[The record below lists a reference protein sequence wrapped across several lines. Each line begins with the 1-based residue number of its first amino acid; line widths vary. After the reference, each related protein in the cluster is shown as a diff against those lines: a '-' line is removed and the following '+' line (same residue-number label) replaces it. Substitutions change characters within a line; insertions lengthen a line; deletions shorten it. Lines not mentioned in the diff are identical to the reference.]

1 MRAMGRLL
9 PTPTLSLVLLVV
21 WLLLVR
27 SIAPGQLILGAFLA
41 VGIPLLTR
49 GFWEPLPQVRHPLK
63 LAWFVLVV
71 LYDIV
76 KANVQVSLLIL
87 SPKREPH
94 PGFIEYPLQVKE
106 PLTITLL
113 ANTITMTPGTVST
126 NIRLDRSSLLIH
138 VLDMEDEQALVREIQ
153 ERYERPLKEIFE
165 C

>member
-1 MRAMGRLL
+1 MKAMGRLL

-21 WLLLVR
+21 WLLMVR
-27 SIAPGQLILGAFLA
+27 SLQPGQLVLGVFLA
-41 VGIPLLTR
+41 VTIPVLTR
-49 GFWEPLPQVRHPLK
+49 RFWDPLPRVRHPLK

-76 KANVQVSLLIL
+76 KANIQVSLLIL
-87 SPKREPH
+87 SPKREPQ
-94 PGFIEYPLQVKE
+94 PGFVEYPLEVKE

-113 ANTITMTPGTVST
+113 ANTVTMTPGTVST

-138 VLDMEDEQALVREIQ
+138 VLDMHDEEALVREIR

>member
-1 MRAMGRLL
+1 MKAMGRLL
-9 PTPTLSLVLLVV
+9 PTPTLSLVLLAV

-27 SIAPGQLILGAFLA
+27 SIAPGQLILGTFLA
-41 VGIPLLTR
+41 VVIPLLTK
-49 GFWEPLPQVRHPLK
+49 GFWDPLPRVRHPLK
-63 LAWFVLVV
+63 LVRFVLVV

-76 KANVQVSLLIL
+76 KANIQVSLLIL
-87 SPKREPH
+87 SPKRQPH

-113 ANTITMTPGTVST
+113 ANTVTMTPGTVST
-126 NIRLDRSSLLIH
+126 NVRLDRSSLLIH

>member
-1 MRAMGRLL
+1 MSRLL

-21 WLLLVR
+21 WLLMVR
-27 SIAPGQLILGAFLA
+27 SLEPGQLVLGAFLA
-41 VGIPLLTR
+41 VTIPLLTR
-49 GFWEPLPQVRHPLK
+49 RFWDPLPPVRHPLK
-63 LAWFVLVV
+63 LVRFVLVV

-87 SPKREPH
+87 SPRREPH
-94 PGFIEYPLQVKE
+94 PGFVEYPLEVQE

-138 VLDMEDEQALVREIQ
+138 VLDMDDEQALVREIR

>member
-1 MRAMGRLL
+1 MKPLGRFL

-21 WLLLVR
+21 WLLMAR
-27 SIAPGQLILGAFLA
+27 SVAPGQLLLGALLA

-49 GFWEPLPQVRHPLK
+49 RFWDPLPPVRHPIK

-76 KANVQVSLLIL
+76 KANLQVSLLIL
-87 SPKREPH
+87 TPRREPH
-94 PGFIEYPLQVKE
+94 PGFVEYPLEVKE

-138 VLDMEDEQALVREIQ
+138 VLDMREEQALVQEIR

>member
-21 WLLLVR
+21 WLLMVR
-27 SIAPGQLILGAFLA
+27 SLEPGQLILGALLA
-41 VGIPLLTR
+41 VSIPLLTQR
-49 GFWEPLPQVRHPLK
+49 FWEPLPQVKHPFK

-76 KANVQVSLLIL
+76 KANIQVSLLIL

-94 PGFIEYPLQVKE
+94 PGFVEYPLSVTE

-113 ANTITMTPGTVST
+113 ANTITMTPGTVAT

-138 VLDMEDEQALVREIQ
+138 VLDMNDEEALVREIR

>member
-1 MRAMGRLL
+1 MKAMGRLL

-41 VGIPLLTR
+41 VVIPQLTK
-49 GFWEPLPQVRHPLK
+49 GFWDPLPRVRHPLK
-63 LAWFVLVV
+63 LVRFVLVV

-76 KANVQVSLLIL
+76 RANIQVSLLIL

-113 ANTITMTPGTVST
+113 ANTVTMTPGTVST
-126 NIRLDRSSLLIH
+126 NVRLDRSSLLIH
-138 VLDMEDEQALVREIQ
+138 VLDMEDEQALVREIH

>member
-1 MRAMGRLL
+1 MKAMGRLL
-9 PTPTLSLVLLVV
+9 PTPTLSLVLLAV

-49 GFWEPLPQVRHPLK
+49 GFWDPLPPVRHPVK

-76 KANVQVSLLIL
+76 KANIQVSLLIL

-113 ANTITMTPGTVST
+113 ANTITMTPGTVSS
-126 NIRLDRSSLLIH
+126 NLRLDRSSLLIH
-138 VLDMEDEQALVREIQ
+138 VLDMEDEQALVREIH